1 MSLAILEKMFGSS
14 ARVRIMKLFLFN
26 PESVYEKNDVIKKT
40 KIGASNVQKELNLL
54 ENIRLIKKTSFFK
67 EVKLKSG
74 PKKKRTKGFILN
86 NDFIYLNHLKSLL
99 IDTAPLQHD
108 EITKKISKSGKVK
121 LIVAS
126 GIFVHLDD
134 GRVDLLVVG
143 DAIKEKSVKSIIH
156 QIEAEIGK
164 EIRYAVF
171 STDDFKYRLGLS
183 DHLIK
188 DVFDYPHRVL
198 IDKIGL

>member
-1 MSLAILEKMFGSS
+1 
-14 ARVRIMKLFLFN
+14 MKLFLFN